1 MISRTA
7 IVWILAGI
15 CMGAAMIVVK
25 ARVQGLEEELA
36 SLQTEIRAEERA
48 VHVLKAEWSYL
59 NQPRVLRGLAERIER
74 ETEVPVKM
82 SNVPLEA
89 VVLGAGHVIEHY
101 EALKDMFMGARR

>member
-59 NQPRVLRGLAERIER
+59 NQPRVLRGLAERHLDLTEMQTGQIDLPYRPAPEAGPGADPIE
-74 ETEVPVKM
+74 EKQP
-82 SNVPLEA
+82 
-89 VVLGAGHVIEHY
+89 
-101 EALKDMFMGARR
+101 